1 MRNTVDRIFLFCDL
15 CRPLRNRQPLD
26 SMIAA
31 AMENYLN
38 CQRKDALNKFCPLYK
53 SSTLS
58 VPQAM
63 DLTSVSPSAAS
74 SLPQPPDVQITS
86 AGPGERKGK
95 KTRRGC
101 RSGKLCKELK
111 KRKFD
116 QFSDSFSS
124 KDPVPP
130 TSSATVSEQ
139 LYRGQPNP
147 NPNPNPILP
156 NKKRATFCP
165 PQTQRRSSKPTKV
178 TTVGEKLF
186 NKFLNGVVT
195 DEKMK
200 RSSDVHTQ
208 DLPSTSASSEFIE
221 KKMGSGSVDDIFHPQ
236 VID

>member
-1 MRNTVDRIFLFCDL
+1 MDRIFLFCDL

-38 CQRKDALNKFCPLYK
+38 CQRKDTLNKFCPLFK

-58 VPQAM
+58 IQQSV
-63 DLTSVSPSAAS
+63 DLTSVSPSAS

-86 AGPGERKGK
+86 AGSGEQKGK

-101 RSGKLCKELK
+101 RSGKLCKESK

-116 QFSDSFSS
+116 QFPDSFSS
-124 KDPVPP
+124 KNPVPLS
-130 TSSATVSEQ
+130 SSATVSEQ
-139 LYRGQPNP
+139 LHRSQPP
-147 NPNPNPILP
+147 HPNPIPP
-156 NKKRATFCP
+156 NKKRATFCA
-165 PQTQRRSSKPTKV
+165 PQTQRSSKLTKV

-200 RSSDVHTQ
+200 RSSDIHTQ
-208 DLPSTSASSEFIE
+208 DLLSTSASSEFNE

-236 VID
+236 VTD